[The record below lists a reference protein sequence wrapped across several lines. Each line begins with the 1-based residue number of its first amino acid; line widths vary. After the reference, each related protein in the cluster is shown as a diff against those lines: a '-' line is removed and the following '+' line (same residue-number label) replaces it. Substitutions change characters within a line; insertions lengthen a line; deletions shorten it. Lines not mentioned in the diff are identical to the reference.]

1 MDEER
6 SQQTCLNTT
15 TLLTATL
22 WFFVVA
28 AICIWVATK
37 DFLIFIAVLGLISII
52 ERHWKKKFNAFI
64 VPRWMVKSAKGTTLF
79 KISFMA
85 LSEQWSLCLI
95 IISVVVS
102 IFTSVSFQLLL
113 DQPRSIGEMNM
124 SSGYIRT
131 IKEGRPGRRS
141 SNKDYLF
148 IQVEKGEILKLHSI
162 YTPEQLEK
170 LSRAK
175 KENKVVTF
183 WYQDKGALFKDSI
196 WEIRDNNEIIQKYD
210 EPLVRNIYS
219 KNKKALIVLI
229 IYLLA
234 TYIFITVYFYIKL
247 KQQKG
252 VTTSEA
258 KGDVV

>member
-1 MDEER
+1 MDQER
-6 SQQTCLNTT
+6 SQQTFLNTT

-22 WFFVVA
+22 WFFVVT
-28 AICIWVATK
+28 AICIFVATK
-37 DFLIFIAVLGLISII
+37 DFLIFIAILGLISII

-64 VPRWMVKSAKGTTLF
+64 VPRWMVKSAKDTTLF
-79 KISFMA
+79 KITFMA

-95 IISVVVS
+95 IISIVMS
-102 IFTSVSFQLLL
+102 IFTSVSFEWML
-113 DQPRSIGEMNM
+113 DPPRTLGEMNM
-124 SSGYIRT
+124 SSGYIKT
-131 IKEGRPGRRS
+131 IKEGRTGPRS
-141 SNKDYLF
+141 SNKDHLF
-148 IQVEKGEILKLHSI
+148 IQAEKGKILKLHSI

-175 KENKVVTF
+175 KENKMVTF
-183 WYQDKGALFKDSI
+183 WYQDNGALFKDSI

-210 EPLVRNIYS
+210 EQLVRSLYS
-219 KNKKALIVLI
+219 KNKKALIALI

-252 VTTSEA
+252 
-258 KGDVV
+258 D